1 MEYITIKY
9 FDNYMSANLYLNK
22 LKSADINC
30 YLKNENSNTVLP
42 LSLNAL
48 GGIHLCVA
56 NDDVEKAN
64 IILEEFNNN

>member
-1 MEYITIKY
+1 MEYLTIKY

-22 LKSADINC
+22 LKSVDINC

-42 LSLNAL
+42 LSLNTL

-56 NDDVEKAN
+56 ANEVDKAIN
-64 IILEEFNNN
+64 ILEEFTNH

>member
-9 FDNYMSANLYLNK
+9 FDNYITANLYLTR
-22 LKSADINC
+22 LKSVDINC
-30 YLKNENSNTVLP
+30 YLKNETSNTVLP

-56 NDDVEKAN
+56 AEEVDKARN
-64 IILEEFNNN
+64 ILEEFTTN